1 MKYATLALVATLAT
15 LSTVDAASVTTGR
28 VTGRRSSLI
37 TGHGRLAAIGG
48 YAGTLHGAAHRNR
61 YRIRNA
67 YDHGV
72 YGPRHL
78 RSWNSPSRHLSHRA
92 CWGSNVRH
100 SSFLRSPG
108 GTLRFTRDG
117 GIHRV
122 SRPTPGL

>member
-28 VTGRRSSLI
+28 VTGRKSL
-37 TGHGRLAAIGG
+37 TATHGRLAAVGG
-48 YAGTLHGAAHRNR
+48 YAGTLHGAALRDR
-61 YRIRNA
+61 YRINNA

-78 RSWNSPSRHLSHRA
+78 RSWNSPSRHLSHRV
-92 CWGSNVRH
+92 CWGSHVR
-100 SSFLRSPG
+100 SSFLRPWGS
-108 GTLRFTRDG
+108 TLRFSRDG
-117 GIHRV
+117 SIHRV